1 MVYVT
6 VWRVSSL
13 YNILLLFGS
22 LEKYL
27 TAGLSMSVLCQSQY
41 IYNTPVV
48 WIASCIK
55 SVSGGKKLR
64 KNQKRKIRLNN
75 VDRFTQ
81 CKNSSDIKNSS

>member
-55 SVSGGKKLR
+55 SVSCGEKAE
-64 KNQKRKIRLNN
+64 
-75 VDRFTQ
+75 
-81 CKNSSDIKNSS
+81 KNSEAKNMTE